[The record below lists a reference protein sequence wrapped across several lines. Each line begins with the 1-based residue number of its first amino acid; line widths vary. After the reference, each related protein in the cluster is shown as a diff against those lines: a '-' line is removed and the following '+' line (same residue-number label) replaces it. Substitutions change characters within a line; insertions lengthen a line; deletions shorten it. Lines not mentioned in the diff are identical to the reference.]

1 MKKRKFFQKI
11 PLEASFIV
19 KPSFYCAY
27 EFGANRQVNGIY
39 HVIYFGGDIK
49 M

>member
-1 MKKRKFFQKI
+1 MTKKHKFFKKV
-11 PLEASFIV
+11 PLEAIV

-27 EFGANRQVNGIY
+27 EFGASRHVNGIY